1 MPGVSGDGK
10 WGTFPKGDTDRAAVD
25 AAFTHWMTSLDR
37 DEALGKCEA
46 AQVPCGAVYGVDE
59 IFECRQ
65 YRAPKNIRF
74 IEDPRTG
81 VEVALQDTV
90 PRLSATPGSIDAL
103 GPALGADNPTT
114 EKSIKSFSACRQARS
129 AHWRKP
135 ESSDRRY

>member
-46 AQVPCGAVYGVDE
+46 AQVPCGSVYGVNE
-59 IFECRQ
+59 IFEDPQ
-65 YRAPKNIRF
+65 YRARENIRF

-81 VEVALQDTV
+81 VEVALQDTAS
-90 PRLSATPGSIDAL
+90 RLSAIPVSIVAL
-103 GPALGADNPTT
+103 GPALGANNR
-114 EKSIKSFSACRQARS
+114 EIYQELLGMSASELS
-129 AHWRKP
+129 AL
-135 ESSDRRY
+135 EEAGIV